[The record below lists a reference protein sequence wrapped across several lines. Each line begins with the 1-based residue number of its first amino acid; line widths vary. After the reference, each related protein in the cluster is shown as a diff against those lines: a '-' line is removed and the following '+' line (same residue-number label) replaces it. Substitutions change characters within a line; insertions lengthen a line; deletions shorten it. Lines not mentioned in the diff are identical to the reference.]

1 MREASAL
8 ELYEAT
14 VSYNGHHAL
23 DHVTLDIPCGRRVAV
38 IGPNGAGKSTLFK
51 AIVGMLPLSH
61 GTVRVFGH
69 TPQDRRTP
77 VSYVSQSGG
86 MDLRFPVTVYDVVM
100 MGRYGHMGWMRWPT
114 RQDREIVTDSLAR
127 VGMADLASRQI
138 GELSGG
144 QQQRVFVARA
154 LAQEAQL
161 LLLDEPFRG
170 IDVPSQEA
178 ILGLLEDLQGVC
190 STVLLSTHDIELAAD
205 AFDLML
211 LLNHRLIAFG
221 APAEVFRPE
230 ILRQAFGGQVTTW
243 PVAGGTLVV
252 GDTHCSHSGCVER
265 EEESRTC

>member
-1 MREASAL
+1 MQETNAL
-8 ELYEAT
+8 ELREAT
-14 VSYNGHHAL
+14 VSYNSHHAL
-23 DHVTLDIPCGRRVAV
+23 DRVTVDIPCGRRVAV

-51 AIVGMLPLSH
+51 AIVGILPLSH

-69 TPQDRRTP
+69 SPQDRRVP
-77 VSYVSQSGG
+77 VSYVSQSSG

-100 MGRYGHMGWMRWPT
+100 MGRYAHIGWMRWPT
-114 RQDREIVTDSLAR
+114 KHDKEIVMDALSR
-127 VGMADLASRQI
+127 VGMANLASRQI
-138 GELSGG
+138 SELSGG

-178 ILGLLEDLQGVC
+178 ILSLLEDLKGVC
-190 STVLLSTHDIELAAD
+190 STILLSTHDIELAAD

-211 LLNHRLIAFG
+211 LLNHKLVAFG
-221 APAEVFRPE
+221 TPAHVFRPE
-230 ILRQAFGGQVTTW
+230 ILREAFGGQVTTW
-243 PVAGGTLVV
+243 PVAGGGTLVV

-265 EEESRTC
+265 HEENA